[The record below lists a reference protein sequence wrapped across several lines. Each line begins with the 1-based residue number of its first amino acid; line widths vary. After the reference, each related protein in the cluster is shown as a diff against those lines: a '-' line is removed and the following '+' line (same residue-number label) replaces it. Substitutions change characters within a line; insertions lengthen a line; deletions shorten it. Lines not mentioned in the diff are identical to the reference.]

1 MELNRVYSKVFGWMF
16 IGLLLTFLTGYTVA
30 NNLDMLL
37 FVYEGNKWIIFS
49 IIEIVLV
56 IFLSARIQK
65 MSSITAKICFVI
77 YSIVTGLTF
86 SSIFIAYK
94 LDSIIYVFGIT
105 ALLFGIFALFGHFT
119 KMDLSKISTYL
130 FMGLIGIIICGIVN
144 IFLGNETFDLV
155 ICVIGVIIF
164 LGYTAYDV
172 KKINYLSQAF
182 AKEDNLAIY
191 GALELYLD
199 FINLFLKL
207 LRLFAKRDD

>member
-182 AKEDNLAIY
+182 DKEDNLAIY